1 MFSLILC
8 GLGCLTLRRCSAIN
22 FIYIFTTQK
31 WLVHTSFIFMLIM
44 LWIFS
49 THPPF
54 PLVHLFYS
62 YLCRNQAISAPP
74 AHKHNERENTMLQ
87 HSHCLSNRLQHHW
100 ERNRDL
106 LERRSA
112 LYLPE
117 KLQQASSAFN
127 YVSCKPPISLKQS
140 VVRKKECK
148 TWARSLLL
156 TLRKDKV
163 GLVEGC
169 EQAAFQTE
177 CADMYL
183 STQLWWSVNNTLCL
197 DTNPLVSK
205 CLAGQLSY
213 GSTRGKETTA
223 LCCHITSGSCI
234 WNPSHEPSTLWRKA
248 FQSAGIVAHTKADL
262 AEPIWHAGHGAWYI
276 LFRKLITSWWTGEL
290 SGTLKY

>member
-1 MFSLILC
+1 
-8 GLGCLTLRRCSAIN
+8 
-22 FIYIFTTQK
+22 
-31 WLVHTSFIFMLIM
+31 M

-112 LYLPE
+112 LYLHE

-127 YVSCKPPISLKQS
+127 YVSCKPPFGLKQS
-140 VVRKKECK
+140 VVIKKERK
-148 TWARSLLL
+148 TWAQSLLL
-156 TLRKDKV
+156 ALRKDKV

-177 CADMYL
+177 CAEMYL
-183 STQLWWSVNNTLCL
+183 STQLWWGVNNSLCL
-197 DTNPLVSK
+197 NTDPLVSQ
-205 CLAGQLSY
+205 CLAGQLLY

-223 LCCHITSGSCI
+223 LCCHITSSSCI
-234 WNPSHEPSTLWRKA
+234 WNPSHELSTLWRNA
-248 FQSAGIVAHTKADL
+248 FQSAGTGWSGRAYLTCRSWSLIPPVWKINH
-262 AEPIWHAGHGAWYI
+262 I
-276 LFRKLITSWWTGEL
+276 LMDRWA
-290 SGTLKY
+290 

>member
-1 MFSLILC
+1 MNWD
-8 GLGCLTLRRCSAIN
+8 CLTLRRCSTIN
-22 FIYIFTTQK
+22 FIYIFTIQIRHV
-31 WLVHTSFIFMLIM
+31 LASFIFMLVV

-127 YVSCKPPISLKQS
+127 FISCNPPFSFKRS
-140 VVRKKECK
+140 VDAK
-148 TWARSLLL
+148 
-156 TLRKDKV
+156 
-163 GLVEGC
+163 
-169 EQAAFQTE
+169 
-177 CADMYL
+177 
-183 STQLWWSVNNTLCL
+183 
-197 DTNPLVSK
+197 
-205 CLAGQLSY
+205 
-213 GSTRGKETTA
+213 
-223 LCCHITSGSCI
+223 
-234 WNPSHEPSTLWRKA
+234 
-248 FQSAGIVAHTKADL
+248 
-262 AEPIWHAGHGAWYI
+262 
-276 LFRKLITSWWTGEL
+276 
-290 SGTLKY
+290 

>member
-1 MFSLILC
+1 
-8 GLGCLTLRRCSAIN
+8 
-22 FIYIFTTQK
+22 
-31 WLVHTSFIFMLIM
+31 M

-62 YLCRNQAISAPP
+62 YLCRNRAISAPP

-127 YVSCKPPISLKQS
+127 YISCKPLFSFKQS
-140 VVRKKECK
+140 VVVKKECK
-148 TWARSLLL
+148 NRAQRLLL
-156 TLRKDKV
+156 ALRKDKV
-163 GLVEGC
+163 GFMEGC
-169 EQAAFQTE
+169 EQTGFQTE
-177 CADMYL
+177 YADPYL
-183 STQLWWSVNNTLCL
+183 STQLWQGVNNSFCL

-205 CLAGQLSY
+205 YLAGQLSY
-213 GSTRGKETTA
+213 GSTKGK
-223 LCCHITSGSCI
+223 
-234 WNPSHEPSTLWRKA
+234 
-248 FQSAGIVAHTKADL
+248 
-262 AEPIWHAGHGAWYI
+262 
-276 LFRKLITSWWTGEL
+276 
-290 SGTLKY
+290 

>member
-8 GLGCLTLRRCSAIN
+8 GLGCLTPRRCSVIN
-22 FIYIFTTQK
+22 FIYVFTTQK
-31 WLVHTSFIFMLIM
+31 WHVHTSFIFMLIM

-87 HSHCLSNRLQHHW
+87 HSHCLSNGLQHHW

-127 YVSCKPPISLKQS
+127 YVSCKPPFSLKQP
-140 VVRKKECK
+140 VVIKKECK
-148 TWARSLLL
+148 TWAQFAPRTQKRRRGVSGRLWAGCLPN
-156 TLRKDKV
+156 RMCRHVFEHSVMV
-163 GLVEGC
+163 GC
-169 EQAAFQTE
+169 
-177 CADMYL
+177 
-183 STQLWWSVNNTLCL
+183 
-197 DTNPLVSK
+197 K
-205 CLAGQLSY
+205 
-213 GSTRGKETTA
+213 
-223 LCCHITSGSCI
+223 
-234 WNPSHEPSTLWRKA
+234 
-248 FQSAGIVAHTKADL
+248 
-262 AEPIWHAGHGAWYI
+262 
-276 LFRKLITSWWTGEL
+276 
-290 SGTLKY
+290 